1 MCRKK
6 KFINNINCYY
16 KIDGDKLRDDKH
28 VYDPIN
34 LNEHDFENILLDEK
48 SYEDIFLHYLRYKS
62 VYSVRPFCVMF
73 HKINLYIKD
82 HDGVED
88 LKFIHSEEKDKSM
101 LTKYEES
108 FDKSKYFVKAK
119 NRN

>member
-1 MCRKK
+1 
-6 KFINNINCYY
+6 
-16 KIDGDKLRDDKH
+16 
-28 VYDPIN
+28 
-34 LNEHDFENILLDEK
+34 
-48 SYEDIFLHYLRYKS
+48 
-62 VYSVRPFCVMF
+62 MF

-88 LKFIHSEEKDKSM
+88 LKFIHSEEKDKSI

-108 FDKSKYFVKAK
+108 FDKSRYFVKAK